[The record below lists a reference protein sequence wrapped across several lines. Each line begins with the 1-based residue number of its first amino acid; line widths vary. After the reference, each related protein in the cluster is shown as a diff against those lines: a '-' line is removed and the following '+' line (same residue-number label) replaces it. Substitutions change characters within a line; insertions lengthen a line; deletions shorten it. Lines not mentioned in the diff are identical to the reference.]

1 MKVVILAG
9 GYATRLHP
17 ITLDKPKPLLKVAN
31 KPIVE
36 HITDKLQGLEVVDEI
51 FVVTNQKFY
60 MHFLEWN
67 NCYKS
72 SKHIKIINDRTTSNE
87 DRLGSIGDINF
98 VIQQENLYDNLLIVG
113 GDNLFEDSLQD
124 FIQHFHQHGSSILV
138 NDVQSFEKAKLFGI
152 VTRDHTNK
160 ITEFIE
166 KPANP
171 PSTLAA
177 TCIYAIQKQHLPY
190 INEIIQKGLSDRA
203 GDFIKHLSEQESVSA
218 LTLKGKWFDIG
229 TLELLNEANEVYRN
243 EN

>member
-60 MHFLEWN
+60 THFLEWN
-67 NCYKS
+67 NSYKS
-72 SKHIKIINDRTTSNE
+72 SKHIKIINDLTTSNE

-98 VIQQENLYDNLLIVG
+98 VIQQENLDYNLLIIG
-113 GDNLFEDSLQD
+113 GDNLFKDDLHN
-124 FIQHFHQHGSSILV
+124 FLQHFEQHGSSILV
-138 NDVQSFEKAKLFGI
+138 NDVQSIERAKLFGI
-152 VTRDHTNK
+152 VIRDENNK

-166 KPANP
+166 KPENP
-171 PSTLAA
+171 SSTLSA
-177 TCIYAIQKQHLPY
+177 TLIYAIKKEHLSH
-190 INEIIQKGLSDRA
+190 IQGTIQQGLSDRA

-218 LTLKGKWFDIG
+218 LTLEGKWFDIG
-229 TLELLNEANEVYRN
+229 TLELLNEANEEYYN